1 MLDKQLED
9 YVNGRYFAKLAT
21 IGSDGYP
28 HVTIMW
34 YLYEN
39 GHFYMTTTTTRVKYR
54 NVRRNPKIGFVIDSD
69 PYKGLVVKGEVVDFL
84 FDDLEAWNRRIAARY
99 TERERLD
106 AMVASLM
113 KDPRVI
119 LDIRP
124 TSLTRTGD
132 W

>member
-1 MLDKQLED
+1 MLDRQLED

-21 IGSDGYP
+21 IGGDGYP

-39 GHFYMTTTTTRVKYR
+39 GHFYMTTTTTRAKYR
-54 NVRRNPKIGFVIDSD
+54 NVRRNPKIGFMIDSD
-69 PYKGLVVKGEVVDFL
+69 PYKGLLVKGDVINFL
-84 FDDLEAWNRRIAARY
+84 FDDLDNWNRRIAARY
-99 TERERLD
+99 TEPARLD

-113 KDPRVI
+113 RDPRVI
-119 LDIRP
+119 LEIQP
-124 TSLTRTGD
+124 TALVRTGD